1 VKNGTSGFEFG
12 HWMQSS
18 PDALLVYMRGQ
29 MVYETLDAT
38 EGCWQAVRHAFRRS
52 VLLDLSQV
60 TYMASA
66 ALGSLCGLRDAG
78 LSLRALPCELSR
90 SAPRFIRSWR
100 QAVCSGFFLSMTARS
115 KSRPE
120 SGSTANRMT
129 QRGYDLEPFR
139 TRRSWDNDPHRF
151 TNDLRRTRPIC
162 HAGSWPRVRR
172 LAEHSTGRDP
182 VGCLTT
188 RDGAASECRY
198 RRPVGGV
205 ARYALDR

>member
-66 ALGSLCGLRDAG
+66 ALGSLCGLRRWLESQG
-78 LSLRALPCELSR
+78 SSLRIAAISTEVHSIMEASGLLRIFSVDDGPVEIATGVGLDGEPND
-90 SAPRFIRSWR
+90 AAWIRSGAF
-100 QAVCSGFFLSMTARS
+100 QNQEV
-115 KSRPE
+115 
-120 SGSTANRMT
+120 
-129 QRGYDLEPFR
+129 
-139 TRRSWDNDPHRF
+139 
-151 TNDLRRTRPIC
+151 
-162 HAGSWPRVRR
+162 
-172 LAEHSTGRDP
+172 
-182 VGCLTT
+182 VGQ
-188 RDGAASECRY
+188 
-198 RRPVGGV
+198 
-205 ARYALDR
+205 